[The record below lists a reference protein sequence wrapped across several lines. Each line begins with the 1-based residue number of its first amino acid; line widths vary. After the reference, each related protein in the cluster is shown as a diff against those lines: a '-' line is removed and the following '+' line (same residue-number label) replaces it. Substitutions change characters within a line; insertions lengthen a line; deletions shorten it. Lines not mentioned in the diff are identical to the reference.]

1 MKTLPLSLIAGAFLL
16 SAGAVSALEGEA
28 TGKIRTVNPQAGS
41 IVTESG
47 HQFRLGEGVS
57 LQGLKPGMTVKIH
70 FKSQSGLDEDDGGGM
85 IATKIEV
92 VPKG

>member
-1 MKTLPLSLIAGAFLL
+1 MKTLAVSLIAGTFLL

-28 TGKIRTVNPQAGS
+28 QGKIRTVNPQAGS

-57 LQGLKPGMTVKIH
+57 LKNLKPGMIVKIS
-70 FKSQSGLDEDDGGGM
+70 FKSESGLDEDDGGGM
-85 IATKIEV
+85 IATRIEV
-92 VPKG
+92 VPGG